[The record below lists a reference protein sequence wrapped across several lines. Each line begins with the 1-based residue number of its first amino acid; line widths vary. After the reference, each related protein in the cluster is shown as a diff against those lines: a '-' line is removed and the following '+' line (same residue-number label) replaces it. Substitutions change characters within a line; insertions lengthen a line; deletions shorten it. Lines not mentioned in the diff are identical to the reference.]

1 MAIGYLTD
9 PFTQT
14 TVQYS
19 ELLERFGCLLLQWR
33 RNEMKRRHRTVTLS
47 AGLLLAASS
56 LVVTSSAWAAA
67 CPTAPVAVYE
77 SSDFSCNV
85 GPVTFSGISVTAAI
99 GGSGT
104 VALGDFS
111 PFTSG
116 TENGLSLSYLANTG
130 TTPGSAADVRWTYNV
145 AGTPDLVDAFLSF
158 TGTTTGT
165 GTQSL
170 SETFSNDGTLRLT
183 APGSTNAT
191 FAPVASLSIVKE
203 QDNVSGTAGSA
214 EASMF
219 ENAFS
224 TTTAP
229 VPEPT
234 SLALL
239 GTACLGLGWFGWR
252 RKRM

>member
-1 MAIGYLTD
+1 
-9 PFTQT
+9 
-14 TVQYS
+14 
-19 ELLERFGCLLLQWR
+19 
-33 RNEMKRRHRTVTLS
+33 
-47 AGLLLAASS
+47 
-56 LVVTSSAWAAA
+56 VV
-67 CPTAPVAVYE
+67 
-77 SSDFSCNV
+77 
-85 GPVTFSGISVTAAI
+85 
-99 GGSGT
+99 
-104 VALGDFS
+104 LGDFS

-116 TENGLSLSYLANTG
+116 AENGLSLSYSANTG

-165 GTQSL
+165 GSQSL
-170 SETFSNDGTLRLT
+170 SETVGNEGTLTLP
-183 APGSTNAT
+183 ASGSDSIT

-203 QDNVSGTAGSA
+203 QDNSSGTAGSV
-214 EASMF
+214 EASIF